1 MSGDG
6 RLVGVGREWK
16 VGGDGRLVVLVGR
29 GMRMEGEWGWG
40 LVVGVGLRRGMRKE
54 RRMD

>member
-1 MSGDG
+1 M
-6 RLVGVGREWK
+6 VGVGREWK